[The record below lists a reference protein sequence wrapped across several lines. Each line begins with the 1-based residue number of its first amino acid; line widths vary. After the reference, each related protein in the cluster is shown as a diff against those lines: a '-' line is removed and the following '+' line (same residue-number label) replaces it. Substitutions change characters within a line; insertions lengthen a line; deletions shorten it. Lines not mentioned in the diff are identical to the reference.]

1 MEVFYSQNFNF
12 TSLKRKMPSIMAD
25 RINKDITNVK
35 RSIEKGIRDSVSPVT
50 GVPFEPISE
59 LTRKVRALRRQN
71 RKSKNK
77 PLLATGKMSKLKRVN
92 ARSKKLKGTLT
103 MGQAYGAYH
112 LQPQVIQT
120 NFTVKGRKRV
130 VKLSGGR
137 KASARDNRQF
147 FPVKG
152 AKVPMREWFGIPK
165 NYDSSIGFRRMLNKM
180 KVALKQGKKVRRTKI
195 INLEL

>member
-1 MEVFYSQNFNF
+1 
-12 TSLKRKMPSIMAD
+12 
-25 RINKDITNVK
+25 
-35 RSIEKGIRDSVSPVT
+35 
-50 GVPFEPISE
+50 
-59 LTRKVRALRRQN
+59 
-71 RKSKNK
+71 
-77 PLLATGKMSKLKRVN
+77 MSKLKRVN

-103 MGQAYGAYH
+103 MGQAYGAFH
-112 LQPQVIQT
+112 LQPQVIKS

-137 KASARDNRQF
+137 KASTRDNRQF
-147 FPVKG
+147 FSVKG